1 MQKLDENFSY
11 ILCKLDNVQRALSTY
26 SQSVIADP
34 MPPDMDSSYEDN
46 GDLALSFD
54 DSSLVFEDLVA
65 TDTDTVDECIQPS
78 LQVCVVQTHTQVLL
92 SDLLFDLNDGTLEEV
107 TGGTLEEVSGIS
119 TYKVFTEIPDRD
131 IDMEVVDSIKNDVVT
146 FETQVFDERFHTI
159 YTVGY
164 DFSNLVKFDE
174 MSFALLCMLLDCS
187 SNDGIFAYLSELDPT
202 KRSLSL
208 YRFPPA
214 QFKLEFPFDP
224 GSSQFPYD
232 PGANVFIVTSSG
244 SLQVHQLHPAIFV
257 FKLLLVMDTF
267 QLFGSVF
274 YIRPTVKLAK
284 PIIDNESFWAITG
297 SRHSVEVLRV
307 FEAIKN
313 NWSFE
318 IGVETFN
325 AVYFDRCLW
334 VTEHIRDHLDYSCME
349 YKCGIPVKEFHTC
362 DAKVEIYEFIYQL
375 RVVRRQ
381 NKWMMLSSPYFV
393 CNILMKALYSLSPN
407 DDFECYITIQLVSYS
422 LPGFV
427 VSSTFANRPFDLVC
441 GLRRKH
447 VGTTASEQVINILE
461 LLLALYLV
469 GLDASTGYSDCK
481 QLEIC
486 DTLFRTKLIAT
497 NASASARRYDYARLG
512 KVCSKQKVYL
522 LADMAHISGLVASL
536 VICSPFKYSTFVPIA
551 TQFMGAKVYTT
562 IVFGKSLFSLEGCS
576 NEQTIFYIV
585 SRLVVVAGSIK
596 DSILCF
602 ANIAQLVLATIGR
615 ECATNIVLGSNLD
628 DTVLIGAEGIV
639 MNGPRPLLAKKPNT
653 RLSGYVWDPG

>member
-34 MPPDMDSSYEDN
+34 MPPDVDSSYNDN

-54 DSSLVFEDLVA
+54 DSSPVFEDLVA

-107 TGGTLEEVSGIS
+107 IGGTLEEVSGIS
-119 TYKVFTEIPDRD
+119 TYKVFAEIPDRD

-159 YTVGY
+159 STVGY

-174 MSFALLCMLLDCS
+174 MSFSLLCMLLDCS
-187 SNDGIFAYLSELDPT
+187 SSDGIFAYLSELDPT

-224 GSSQFPYD
+224 GSGQFPYD

-244 SLQVHQLHPAIFV
+244 SLQVHQLYPVIFV

-267 QLFGSVF
+267 QLFGSLF
-274 YIRPTVKLAK
+274 LFGIQELISSK
-284 PIIDNESFWAITG
+284 FWAITG

-313 NWSFE
+313 NWSCLFAKLSNWE
-318 IGVETFN
+318 QLSGVEMGVETFN
-325 AVYFDRCLW
+325 AMYFDRCLW
-334 VTEHIRDHLDYSCME
+334 VTEHIGDHLDYSCME

-362 DAKVEIYEFIYQL
+362 DDKVEISEFIYQL

-427 VSSTFANRPFDLVC
+427 VSSTFANRPFDPVC

-497 NASASARRYDYARLG
+497 NASASARQYDYARLC

-536 VICSPFKYSTFVPIA
+536 VICCPFKYSTFVPIA

-562 IVFGKSLFSLEGCS
+562 IVFGKSMFALEGS
-576 NEQTIFYIV
+576 GNEQTIFYIEKINK
-585 SRLVVVAGSIK
+585 RKMTKFRKI
-596 DSILCF
+596 D
-602 ANIAQLVLATIGR
+602 
-615 ECATNIVLGSNLD
+615 
-628 DTVLIGAEGIV
+628 
-639 MNGPRPLLAKKPNT
+639 
-653 RLSGYVWDPG
+653 